1 MAFGQL
7 ERRDTPQPVSE
18 INVTPLVD
26 VMLVLLIIFIVTA
39 PLLTHHVKLNLP
51 KAEAQVSK
59 VEDPI
64 VISMTR
70 EGQIYWD
77 EAFITA
83 SELQIQ
89 LQGLVMGGADPTV
102 QLRAD
107 GEVQYQQVVS
117 LMALIQKAGV
127 IKLSIVTDPGSGGV
141 FTPQPGTVQTL
152 P

>member
-7 ERRDTPQPVSE
+7 EQGDAPQHLSE

-70 EGQIYWD
+70 EGQVYWN
-77 EAFITA
+77 EAFIAA
-83 SELQIQ
+83 SELQIRFQ
-89 LQGLVMGGADPTV
+89 ELVMGGADPTV
-102 QLRAD
+102 ELRAD
-107 GEVQYQQVVS
+107 GKVQYQQVVH

-127 IKLSIVTDPGSGGV
+127 TKLSIVTEPGDTDIPPV
-141 FTPQPGTVQTL
+141 ED
-152 P
+152 